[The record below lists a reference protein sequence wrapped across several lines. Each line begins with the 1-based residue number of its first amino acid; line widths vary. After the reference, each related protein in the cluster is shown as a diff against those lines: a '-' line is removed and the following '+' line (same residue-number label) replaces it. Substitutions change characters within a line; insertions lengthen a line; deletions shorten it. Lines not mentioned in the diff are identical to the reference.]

1 MDSNSKIS
9 VIVADDHVIF
19 REGLKSSLKKIPFV
33 GQVHQC
39 ENGQEVLNVLERT
52 EVDFLLL
59 DIEMPIMNG
68 IDTAR
73 WVIEN
78 KPDVKIIVL
87 TMFNNKRYI
96 MELYDIGVTGYLLK
110 NTNINELTK
119 AMNMVRQGDNYY
131 CTEAQDVIFK
141 DLLRRD
147 KVIATNNAI
156 DKISKREMEELKLI
170 CEQNSTEEIADKLFI
185 SPLTVKRHRQ
195 ILMEKTNSKNLAG
208 LVVFSIKN
216 DIYRVY

>member
-147 KVIATNNAI
+147 KVIATNNEI
-156 DKISKREMEELKLI
+156 DKISKREMEVLKLI

>member
-156 DKISKREMEELKLI
+156 DKISKREMEVLKLI